1 MPSTAQSRFCWFSNA
16 VSSAVG
22 AGAFASK
29 QVHPKSQAL
38 WHASLSKPARVC
50 QVDLPSQ
57 GNQDFGTLFAE
68 ELGLVLEVAPEH
80 EQQVLQAYRAA
91 GLDAHPI
98 GRVTAE
104 PFIAIYVDGHQQI
117 AGQPSAVTP
126 PCSKQNEQQ
135 VQQDSSTN
143 LFSTV

>member
-1 MPSTAQSRFCWFSNA
+1 M
-16 VSSAVG
+16 
-22 AGAFASK
+22 
-29 QVHPKSQAL
+29 
-38 WHASLSKPARVC
+38 
-50 QVDLPSQ
+50 DLPSQ

-104 PFIAIYVDGHQQI
+104 PSIAIYVDGHQQI
-117 AGQPSAVTP
+117 AGQSAAIATP
-126 PCSKQNEQQ
+126 AV
-135 VQQDSSTN
+135 VQWHEHE
-143 LFSTV
+143 